1 MSAQRLNIQSNAY
14 TCQAFVYSH
23 LQQPAVRL
31 GGGRAYI
38 SLALSLLRCKI
49 TRARTLHQHPL
60 YLYFGPGRGQYAR
73 FLSRAPA
80 HHRGQR
86 CLPLLFFLSPSLSTR
101 AANHHPGHA
110 RPRALG
116 AAGDTGDLACRG
128 GGALLQG
135 PQQQADGVE
144 DSSYLASV
152 EVKQQKQTAVVCTWG
167 A

>member
-86 CLPLLFFLSPSLSTR
+86 CLPLLFFFCLLPYPQGQQIIIQVTPARERSAPRETRETLHAVEEEPCYKGHNNKQMELKTVAISP
-101 AANHHPGHA
+101 
-110 RPRALG
+110 
-116 AAGDTGDLACRG
+116 
-128 GGALLQG
+128 Q
-135 PQQQADGVE
+135 
-144 DSSYLASV
+144 
-152 EVKQQKQTAVVCTWG
+152 
-167 A
+167 